1 MLCEMEREFMAN
13 VECPYGQRGSV
24 LIVKQDFVCCADG
37 DESGTVPRSK
47 ATYVLFRDGTRVDKT
62 GNETGR
68 VTLSDG
74 AVRHWGEQ
82 RFRLGNFLPR
92 WACPLALEVIDVTRE
107 HVQEISG
114 CDAEDEGF
122 CSGMRQQGLM
132 YGVPGFAAH
141 FRARHGAK
149 AWEAN
154 KEVWVV
160 KFRPLTEVPP
170 VPSINE
176 HTIVFPDVFV
186 NAIRAGLKC
195 TERRIVQ

>member
-1 MLCEMEREFMAN
+1 MAN

-24 LIVKQDFVCCADG
+24 LLVKQDFLFCRED
-37 DESGTVPRSK
+37 DESGAVPASK
-47 ATYVLFRDGTRVDKT
+47 ATYVIFRDGTRVEKT
-62 GNETGR
+62 GPETGR
-68 VTLSDG
+68 VVPSDG
-74 AVRHWGEQ
+74 SVRHWGDT

-92 WACPLALEVIDVTRE
+92 WATPLALEVLEVNRE
-107 HVQEISG
+107 GVQEISG
-114 CDAEDEGF
+114 LEAEEEGF

-132 YGVPGFAAH
+132 YGVPGFASH

-154 KEVWVV
+154 KDVWVV
-160 KFRPLTEVPP
+160 RFKALPEVPA
-170 VPSINE
+170 VASINE
-176 HTIVFPDVFV
+176 HTIVFMDVFV